1 MGLCTILLRI
11 LTESLAAAYAAGA
24 LSAEDCFKV
33 AYHRGR
39 LSHDIKTIAPE
50 KNGAMMAVGLS
61 EKDVKPYLDKLP
73 SSDTAVVAC
82 VNSPSNVT
90 ISGDS
95 AALDRLG
102 DLLKPASVFARRLK
116 VENAYHSPHMQVIA
130 EDYLA
135 SIKDIKPLSP
145 PKSAPSM
152 ISSVTGALVVAA
164 DLNASYWVRNMV
176 SPVQFVKACGV
187 VLSAAPAGATRRR
200 RGGLAIDTVLEIGP
214 HSALAGPLKQIL
226 TANGKVEDTPY
237 LSLLSRGQNA
247 VTSTLET
254 AGKLWTMGQP
264 LDFLRVNAF
273 EADPKSSTCLSDL
286 PKYAWK

>member
-1 MGLCTILLRI
+1 MAKLVSDFCTIIHRI
-11 LTESLAAAYAAGA
+11 LTGSLAAAYAAGA
-24 LSAEDCFKV
+24 LSAADCFKI

-61 EKDVKPYLDKLP
+61 ENDVKPYLDKLP

-90 ISGDS
+90 VSGDS

-102 DLLKPASVFARRLK
+102 DLLKPSGVFARRLK

-130 EDYLA
+130 EAYLD
-135 SIKDIKPLSP
+135 SIKDVKTLSP

-152 ISSVTGALVVAA
+152 VEV
-164 DLNASYWVRNMV
+164 
-176 SPVQFVKACGV
+176 
-187 VLSAAPAGATRRR
+187 
-200 RGGLAIDTVLEIGP
+200 GP
-214 HSALAGPLKQIL
+214 HGALAGPLKQIL

-247 VTSTLET
+247 VTSSLET
-254 AGKLWTMGQP
+254 VGKLWTMGQQ

-273 EADPKSSTCLSDL
+273 EADPKPLTCLTDL
-286 PKYAWK
+286 PKYSWK